1 MATVNGLQ
9 LYQGKKF
16 AGLTDQNH
24 LSAAFLTEPEVVN
37 NTLSYIFGSNYG
49 NPLALL
55 TGGLGRTKVISNR
68 QYQWRLMGD
77 LERPISIVRSLSD
90 GGSTPGLYGQPFRV
104 VLQEKE
110 FVSGEVLIPDDRDYP
125 CIVIGDSNQ
134 EGDGFLY
141 TLKLLSPDLTKFI
154 PPALL
159 VAGKEFS
166 KDYSAFEEGSSRS
179 GITTY
184 ATPFEMRNHLTT
196 QRKTY
201 EITGSASTDVL
212 AIIMKDPQSG
222 KSSAMWTDVQEWTAL
237 AQWYREQERALIY
250 SVFNAKAN
258 GAVDLKGENGRP
270 VYIGSGLREQIAP
283 ANKRFYTSLTE
294 NIIREFLMDLSY
306 NVMDMGQRKFVAL
319 CGEGFMDAFDRAMK
333 ESLGARNFVVQDTKF
348 LTGAGQELTLGGQFL
363 TYKGLNGTEVT
374 LMHMPLYDDPIHNR
388 KRHPVTGRPLE
399 SYRATFID
407 FGMYDGTSNIMK
419 VAKKDRENVIW
430 TTAGSVDPSGHSNSK
445 SNIRSN
451 TTDGYAV
458 HMLAETGI
466 MIQNPMSCG
475 ELICSAS

>member
-1 MATVNGLQ
+1 MTVNGLQ

-55 TGGLGRTKVISNR
+55 TGGLGRSKVIGNR

-77 LERPISIVRSLSD
+77 LERPIAIIRNFGD
-90 GGSTPGLYGQPFRV
+90 GSTTPGLYNQPFRV
-104 VLQEKE
+104 VLAEKE
-110 FVSGEVLIPDDRDYP
+110 YVSGEVLIFDDRTP
-125 CIVIGDSNQ
+125 CIVVGDPTQ
-134 EGDGFLY
+134 DGDGFIY
-141 TLKLLSPDLTKFI
+141 TFKLLSPDPTKFLDPTLI
-154 PPALL
+154 T
-159 VAGKEFS
+159 AGHEVS
-166 KDYSAFEEGSSRS
+166 KDYSAYEEGGSRS

-184 ATPFEMRNHLTT
+184 ASPFEMRNHLTT

-201 EITGSASTDVL
+201 EITGSAATDVL
-212 AIIMKDPQSG
+212 AILMKDPISG
-222 KSSAMWTDVQEWTAL
+222 KTSAMWTDVQEWTAL
-237 AQWYREQERALIY
+237 AQWYRENERANVY
-250 SVFNAKAN
+250 SIFNAKPN
-258 GAVDLKGENGRP
+258 GTVDLKGENGRP

-283 ANKRFYTSLTE
+283 ANQRYYSTLTE

-306 NVMDMGQRKFVAL
+306 NVIDMSQRKFVAL

-333 ESLGARNFVVQDTKF
+333 ESVGLRNFVVQDTKF
-348 LTGAGQELTLGGQFL
+348 ITGSGQELNLGGQF
-363 TYKGLNGTEVT
+363 TSYKGLNGTEVT
-374 LMHMPLYDDPIHNR
+374 LMHMPLYDDPVHNR
-388 KRHPVTGRPLE
+388 KKHPVTGRPLE

-407 FGMYDGTSNIMK
+407 FGMYDGESNIMK
-419 VAKKDRENVIW
+419 VAKKDRENVMW

-458 HMLAETGI
+458 HMLSETGI
-466 MIQNPMSCG
+466 MIKNPMSCG
-475 ELICSAS
+475 ELICDAA